1 MPGDEHKKTTKNLIK
16 LGKSLGFR
24 IYSAD
29 EVDEPTI
36 QLPKTIDTSILSSAD
51 QIDVIWFN
59 EYNFPKYAF
68 EIELSTGVDR
78 GVQRLYQ
85 LRHYQD
91 CKLFVVIP
99 KAGSN
104 ATAYRNRYDKLI
116 ESDPYYT
123 ISERFSIINEVDVEK
138 LLNEALRFD
147 KLKYKLLEW
156 DLNEDILKIVS
167 EVTEEEIEEVPSWV
181 SEGKANWSRH
191 FTLQRKHAKDL
202 IYKLAEEIKSKSTG
216 IEIRLLK
223 WHISLYK
230 SGSMIAVIYPRKD
243 KLVLLIKNI
252 EDHYNDYNLETT
264 EKPDTDYI
272 IKSATKYVLV
282 KTEGDVE
289 KVSNLLQIASG

>member
-1 MPGDEHKKTTKNLIK
+1 MPGEDHKKTARELIQ

-24 IYSAD
+24 IYSSD
-29 EVDEPTI
+29 DVDEPTI
-36 QLPKTIDTSILSSAD
+36 QLPKTIDTSILSSVD
-51 QIDVIWFN
+51 QIDIIWFN

-99 KAGSN
+99 KSGPN
-104 ATAYRNRYDKLI
+104 ATAYRNRFDKLI
-116 ESDPYYT
+116 ESDPCYT
-123 ISERFSIINEVDVEK
+123 ISDRFSIITEGEVTK
-138 LLNEALRFD
+138 LLKEALKFD
-147 KLKYKLLEW
+147 SLKYKLLEW
-156 DLNEDILKIVS
+156 DLHEDILKIVS
-167 EVTEEEIEEVPSWV
+167 EVTEEEIEEVPDWI

-191 FTLQRKHAKDL
+191 FTLQRKHSKDL
-202 IYKLAEEIKSKSTG
+202 IYKLAEEIASKSLG

-243 KLVLLIKNI
+243 KLVFLIKNI
-252 EDHYNDYNLETT
+252 ESHYSDYNLETT
-264 EKPDTDYI
+264 GKPDTDYI

-282 KTEGDVE
+282 KNLDDVE
-289 KVSNLLQIASG
+289 KAIGLLQIASG